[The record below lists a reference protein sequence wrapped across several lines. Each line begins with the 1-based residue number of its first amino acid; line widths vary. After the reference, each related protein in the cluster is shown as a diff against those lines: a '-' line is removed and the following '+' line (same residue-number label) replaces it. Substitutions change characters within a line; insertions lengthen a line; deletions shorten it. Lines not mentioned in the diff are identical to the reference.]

1 MSCEDAG
8 SHGAY
13 PQLARTEEVGGS
25 NPLTSTPLEWQARA
39 SPAFLWRRSTA
50 FWDHFWTTRATIEGQ
65 HPAPV
70 GVAEHGIQAV
80 AQLSVVALEQVPA
93 R

>member
-1 MSCEDAG
+1 MTRIVS
-8 SHGAY
+8 
-13 PQLARTEEVGGS
+13 RTEEVAGS
-25 NPLTSTPLEWQARA
+25 NPATSTPYIGRSER
-39 SPAFLWRRSTA
+39 SPASLWRRSTA